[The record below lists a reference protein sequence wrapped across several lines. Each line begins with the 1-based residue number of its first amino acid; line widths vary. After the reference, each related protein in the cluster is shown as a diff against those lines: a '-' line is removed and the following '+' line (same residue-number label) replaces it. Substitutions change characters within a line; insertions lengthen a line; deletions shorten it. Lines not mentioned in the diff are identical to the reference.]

1 MTKRSLQVA
10 ALFFVATLPAVLPA
24 QETTGMEEERMK
36 ALTARNAEQEQW
48 FGPRNKISIGFRF
61 LTSGGHVDFGN
72 LGAVP
77 AKFIAPASAG
87 ATTRVYDNG
96 YVDQDGL
103 RNNEVDSTGKQ
114 TSTPGGRYIT
124 YVANSDGTKGE
135 QNGEFLSYTPGQSRI
150 WLETTEEQL
159 TAKPGYVGFTTYS
172 TTSEGGHF
180 TDKPGGSA
188 GVELQFSRDLGRLSR
203 RIQWGFTTGI
213 ALNGINSKTA
223 GQVTSTLN
231 SRTDYYAIVGG
242 VDLTGRGA
250 GISAPTFT
258 DYTNPNSNVIYVSSF
273 ETTIPVADTPGSTES
288 HSVAGGAVVNGNWQV
303 RGAYFMMKV
312 GPSFRT
318 QFNDR
323 LELSGSA
330 GFAGAYAGTTYTAIE
345 TFNVNGLLSTQTA
358 GDQTPQSSSAS
369 KFLMGYYA
377 DLTLEWAANENTG
390 LFGGV
395 TAQQLADY
403 TQTVAA
409 RTAHIDLGSTVGV
422 RGGISIKF

>member
-10 ALFFVATLPAVLPA
+10 SLLLLATIPALLPA

-36 ALTARNAEQEQW
+36 ALTERNAEQEQW
-48 FGPRNKISIGFRF
+48 FGPRNKISVGFRF
-61 LTSGGHVDFGN
+61 LTSGGRVDFGK
-72 LGAVP
+72 LGTVP
-77 AKFIAPASAG
+77 AKFIAPASEG

-96 YVDQDGL
+96 YVDLDAT
-103 RNNEVDSTGKQ
+103 RTDEIDSTGKQ
-114 TSTPGGRYIT
+114 TSTPGGRYAT
-124 YVANSDGTKGE
+124 FVKNTDGTTGE
-135 QNGEFLSYTPGQSRI
+135 QNGDYVSYTPGQSRY
-150 WLETTEEQL
+150 WLETTEAQL
-159 TAKPGYVGFTTYS
+159 TAKPGYVAMTTYS

-180 TDKPGGSA
+180 SDKPGASA
-188 GVELQFSRDLGRLSR
+188 GVELQFSRDLGRISR

-223 GQVTSTLN
+223 GEVTSTLN
-231 SRTDYYAIVGG
+231 SQTDYYAIIGG
-242 VDLTGRGA
+242 VNLTGGA
-250 GISAPTFT
+250 VSAPSYT
-258 DYTNPNSNVIYVSSF
+258 DYTNPTSNTIYTGAK
-273 ETTIPVADTPGSTES
+273 ETTVPLADTPSSSDTGT
-288 HSVAGGAVVNGNWQV
+288 VAGGALVKGNWQV

-330 GFAGAYAGTTYTAIE
+330 GFAGAYTGTTYTATE
-345 TFNVNGLLSTQTA
+345 TFTVDGLLASQTA
-358 GDQTPQSSSAS
+358 GDQTPQSSSAT

-390 LFGGV
+390 LFGGI

-403 TQTVAA
+403 TQTVDA